1 MTTMKEATDYIVGE
15 IVDTYGVKKSV
26 ARLMLIDALT
36 YNVVIEEIMNQIDFL
51 IENSGEND

>member
-1 MTTMKEATDYIVGE
+1 MATMKEVTDYIVGE